1 VATPEDAAAAESRQ
15 LAEDVRSMR
24 ARLQAGQLPPV
35 FEVYNTR
42 IRKVIDECVIIYPS
56 GKRGVSDNQWVRVY
70 GLALSLDGTK
80 LYGGELVRWHRTG
93 AFSRLKTRWVCH
105 ELGEPAPA

>member
-1 VATPEDAAAAESRQ
+1 VGTPEDAAAQARLS
-15 LAEDVRSMR
+15 EDVRSMR
-24 ARLQAGQLPPV
+24 ARLQAGQLPAV

-42 IRKVIDECVIIYPS
+42 IRKVIDQCVIIYPS
-56 GKRGVSDNQWVRVY
+56 GKRDVSDKQWVRVY

-80 LYGGELVRWHRTG
+80 LYRGELIRWHRTG

-105 ELGEPAPA
+105 ELGEPAPG